1 MMNQRAQIMQKQRRC
16 WSGFTSNWALSKCN
30 VEDCNEKTTERTVR
44 GGGGGGARIL
54 HNVGQPCSLPLLI
67 L

>member
-16 WSGFTSNWALSKCN
+16 WSGFPSNWALSKCN
-30 VEDCNEKTTERTVR
+30 VEDYNEKTTERTER
-44 GGGGGGARIL
+44 TGGGGARIL